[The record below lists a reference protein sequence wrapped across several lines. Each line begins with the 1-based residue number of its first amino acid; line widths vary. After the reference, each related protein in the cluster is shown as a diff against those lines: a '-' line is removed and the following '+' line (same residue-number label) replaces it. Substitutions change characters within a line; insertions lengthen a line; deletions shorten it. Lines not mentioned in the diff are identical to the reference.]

1 VDDRDN
7 MKIKTQIRISLII
20 FVIMA
25 VGIFFSVYSGYI
37 QLQEIQKKQQIL
49 DRIEQSSS
57 ELYYLEN
64 DYIIHGGTI
73 PVIRWN
79 TEYIEL
85 TGYLQALTLTDL
97 SQQAV
102 LNQMLISQNELN
114 KSFSN
119 MVAVTSGEQG
129 TGPGGVSQELKEFSA
144 STLEAQTQMLMSRTS
159 ELSQLVKT
167 EAYAVEQ
174 RTILIISFSIAVLML
189 FVLLNFL
196 IINRSVLKSISA
208 LQNGAERIGSGDLD
222 TSIETI
228 SNNELGYLS
237 QTFNKMAS
245 SLANSRN
252 LLLTTNIDLEE
263 EITERKRAEE
273 MLRERDS
280 QIRALIDNLP
290 FDTWA
295 MDSSGK
301 YILQNP
307 VSVGLWGDFIGKT
320 TPRIP
325 VPAYLIKHW
334 LDNNREVLNGKS
346 VRGELTVSF
355 EGEKRIFDEIVAP
368 VRIGNE
374 IKGIIGVNID
384 ITERKNAEEVLAKS
398 EEMFRTLLE
407 RVPSIAVQGYG
418 ADHIVVYWNEANT
431 RMYGYT
437 AEEAIGRDIRDLVV
451 PAPAR
456 DEVTKA
462 IARMAETGI
471 PEPSAELELRHK
483 NGSNVPVFSSHAV
496 VKIPGR
502 STIQFCFDVDLSER
516 KKAENAIRES
526 EEKFRGIFDHINDG
540 LHIHEVEPDGK
551 PGKFIE
557 VNEIACKMLQYTRE
571 EMMEHSPLDF
581 ATDYHSKPLDQIFLE
596 NSTTGHTIFETGH
609 RRKDGTIIPVEINTH
624 VVNLQG
630 KRVIVAAVRDITD
643 RKTVE
648 NTLVRVNQKLNVL
661 SQLTRN
667 DLTNQ
672 IFVLSSYL
680 ELAKHQLAGQER
692 ITEIVQKGVHTI
704 RLINETIEYSKDFQ
718 DMGAKP
724 PKWQNM
730 KLVLLMGLSHIS
742 IGNIQHSIET
752 ENLEIFADPLLE
764 KVCQRLFTN
773 SVKHG
778 GHVTRIRVWHNLN
791 SDKAT
796 IFFEDDGI
804 GITQERKDQIF
815 LRNEGAYTSMR
826 SLVFVREILD
836 ITDIT
841 IKETG
846 EPGKGARFEMTV
858 PKRMWKMT
866 GKSA

>member
-1 VDDRDN
+1 
-7 MKIKTQIRISLII
+7 MKIKTQIRISLIV

-25 VGIFFSVYSGYI
+25 VVIIFSVYNGNS
-37 QLQEIQKKQQIL
+37 QLQEIQKKQQII

-73 PVIRWN
+73 PATRWN
-79 TEYIEL
+79 TESVELRGYI
-85 TGYLQALTLTDL
+85 QALTLTDP

-102 LNQMLISQNELN
+102 LNKMFNSQNELN
-114 KSFSN
+114 QSFSN
-119 MVAVTSGEQG
+119 LVAVTSRGQG
-129 TGPGGVSQELKEFSA
+129 TGPVGVSQELKEFSA
-144 STLEAQTQMLMSRTS
+144 STLEGQTQMLMSRTS

-167 EAYAVEQ
+167 EAHDVEQ

-222 TSIETI
+222 TKIEKTGDD
-228 SNNELGYLS
+228 ELGYLS
-237 QTFNKMAS
+237 RTFNEMTS

-252 LLLTTNIDLEE
+252 LLLATNIDLEE
-263 EITERKRAEE
+263 EITERKRAEDA
-273 MLRERDS
+273 LRESETKYRTYIENSPVGIFILDSMGRYRDVNAS
-280 QIRALIDNLP
+280 ACSILGYSREELISLSIRDL
-290 FDTWA
+290 
-295 MDSSGK
+295 
-301 YILQNP
+301 
-307 VSVGLWGDFIGKT
+307 
-320 TPRIP
+320 
-325 VPAYLIKHW
+325 VPANSLTKS
-334 LDNNREVLNGKS
+334 LSNLKKLQVDGFLATESALLKKNGDTLPVTLNA
-346 VRGELTVSF
+346 VRLPDGTFLGFCS
-355 EGEKRIFDEIVAP
+355 DL
-368 VRIGNE
+368 
-374 IKGIIGVNID
+374 
-384 ITERKNAEEVLAKS
+384 TERKRAEDALRQS
-398 EEMFRTLLE
+398 EIYLSSILRSAPIGIGVTSHRIIRTINDRICEML
-407 RVPSIAVQGYG
+407 
-418 ADHIVVYWNEANT
+418 
-431 RMYGYT
+431 GYT
-437 AEEAIGRDIRDLVV
+437 AEELTGKSTRFVYPTQEDYDDVGEANKAQIRDKKSGSLET
-451 PAPAR
+451 R
-456 DEVTKA
+456 WQKKDGMIIEVLLAST
-462 IARMAETGI
+462 
-471 PEPSAELELRHK
+471 PLDSA
-483 NGSNVPVFSSHAV
+483 
-496 VKIPGR
+496 
-502 STIQFCFDVDLSER
+502 DLS
-516 KKAENAIRES
+516 S
-526 EEKFRGIFDHINDG
+526 GITFTA
-540 LHIHEVEPDGK
+540 L
-551 PGKFIE
+551 
-557 VNEIACKMLQYTRE
+557 
-571 EMMEHSPLDF
+571 
-581 ATDYHSKPLDQIFLE
+581 
-596 NSTTGHTIFETGH
+596 
-609 RRKDGTIIPVEINTH
+609 
-624 VVNLQG
+624 
-630 KRVIVAAVRDITD
+630 DITD

-692 ITEIVQKGVHTI
+692 IIETLQKGVHAI
-704 RLINETIEYSKDFQ
+704 RSINETIEYSKDFQ

-742 IGNIQHSIET
+742 IGNIQHSLET

-778 GHVTRIRVWHNLN
+778 EHVTRIRVWHKIT

-815 LRNEGAYTSMR
+815 LRNESARTSMR

-858 PKRMWKMT
+858 PKRMWKIT

>member
-1 VDDRDN
+1 
-7 MKIKTQIRISLII
+7 MKIKTQIRISLIV

-25 VGIFFSVYSGYI
+25 VVIIFSVYNGNS
-37 QLQEIQKKQQIL
+37 QLQEIQKKQQII

-73 PVIRWN
+73 PATRWN
-79 TEYIEL
+79 TESVELRGYI
-85 TGYLQALTLTDL
+85 QALTLTDP

-102 LNQMLISQNELN
+102 LNKMFNSQNELN
-114 KSFSN
+114 QSFSN
-119 MVAVTSGEQG
+119 LVAVTSGGQG
-129 TGPGGVSQELKEFSA
+129 TGPVGVSQELKEFSA
-144 STLEAQTQMLMSRTS
+144 STLEGQTQMLMSRTS

-167 EAYAVEQ
+167 EAHDVEQ

-222 TSIETI
+222 TKIEKTGDD
-228 SNNELGYLS
+228 ELGYLS
-237 QTFNKMAS
+237 RTFNEMTS

-252 LLLTTNIDLEE
+252 LLLATNIDLEE
-263 EITERKRAEE
+263 EITERKRAEDA
-273 MLRERDS
+273 LRESETKYRTYIENSPVGIFILDSMGRYRDVNAS
-280 QIRALIDNLP
+280 ACSILGYSREELISLSIRDL
-290 FDTWA
+290 
-295 MDSSGK
+295 
-301 YILQNP
+301 
-307 VSVGLWGDFIGKT
+307 
-320 TPRIP
+320 
-325 VPAYLIKHW
+325 VPANSLTKS
-334 LDNNREVLNGKS
+334 LSNLKKLQVDGFLATESALLKKNGDTLPVTLNA
-346 VRGELTVSF
+346 VRLPDGTFLGFCS
-355 EGEKRIFDEIVAP
+355 DL
-368 VRIGNE
+368 
-374 IKGIIGVNID
+374 
-384 ITERKNAEEVLAKS
+384 TERKRAEDALRQS
-398 EEMFRTLLE
+398 EIYLSSILRSAPIGIGVTSHRIIRTINDRICEML
-407 RVPSIAVQGYG
+407 
-418 ADHIVVYWNEANT
+418 
-431 RMYGYT
+431 GYT
-437 AEEAIGRDIRDLVV
+437 AEELTGKSTRFVYPTQEDYDDVGEANKAQIRDKKSGSLET
-451 PAPAR
+451 R
-456 DEVTKA
+456 WQKKDGMIIEVLLAST
-462 IARMAETGI
+462 
-471 PEPSAELELRHK
+471 PLDSA
-483 NGSNVPVFSSHAV
+483 
-496 VKIPGR
+496 
-502 STIQFCFDVDLSER
+502 DLS
-516 KKAENAIRES
+516 S
-526 EEKFRGIFDHINDG
+526 GITFTA
-540 LHIHEVEPDGK
+540 L
-551 PGKFIE
+551 
-557 VNEIACKMLQYTRE
+557 
-571 EMMEHSPLDF
+571 
-581 ATDYHSKPLDQIFLE
+581 
-596 NSTTGHTIFETGH
+596 
-609 RRKDGTIIPVEINTH
+609 
-624 VVNLQG
+624 
-630 KRVIVAAVRDITD
+630 DITD

-692 ITEIVQKGVHTI
+692 IIETLQKGVHAI
-704 RLINETIEYSKDFQ
+704 RSINETIEYSKDFQ

-742 IGNIQHSIET
+742 IGNIQHSLET

-778 GHVTRIRVWHNLN
+778 EHVTRIRVWHKIT

-815 LRNEGAYTSMR
+815 LRNESARTSMR

-858 PKRMWKMT
+858 PKRMWKIT